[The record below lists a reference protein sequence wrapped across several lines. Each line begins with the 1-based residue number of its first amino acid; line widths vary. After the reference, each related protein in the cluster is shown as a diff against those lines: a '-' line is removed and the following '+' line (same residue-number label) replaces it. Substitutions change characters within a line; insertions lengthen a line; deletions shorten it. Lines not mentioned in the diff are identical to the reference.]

1 MFAPQIRRQH
11 RPSLHDLDHAR
22 RANRPQLSR
31 ESRESPPLP
40 RSIALTL
47 APHVPVGL
55 FIYCCNQACAHLLLH
70 HHHRHLLL
78 LLLLLLRFTNPNLFQ
93 PVDFTNPPYTVVPK
107 RFLRTVRNRRRV
119 MTAAIA
125 LLVLLL
131 TMNLAALATQIVSV
145 TSPDS
150 GSNS

>member
-1 MFAPQIRRQH
+1 MTWTTLVVQIALNFLV
-11 RPSLHDLDHAR
+11 SCANLH
-22 RANRPQLSR
+22 PCQ
-31 ESRESPPLP
+31 

-70 HHHRHLLL
+70 HHHHLL
-78 LLLLLLRFTNPNLFQ
+78 LLLLLLRFTNPILFQ